1 LTKDEFLTLPLQEKI
16 IIALDNITFA
26 PYLDSNLKVMI
37 VKNYC
42 NILDKN
48 NDIIIS
54 YKFMINPGFDKVF
67 SNDVVPIS
75 ELISAIK
82 SYKVI
87 LWIEE
92 SY

>member
-1 LTKDEFLTLPLQEKI
+1 MTKDEFLALPLSEKI

-26 PYLDSNLKVMI
+26 PYLDPDLKVMI

-75 ELISAIK
+75 ELISALE
-82 SYKVI
+82 SYKVV
-87 LWIEE
+87 LWTEE